1 MERVISEEEMLKSIM
16 GGSEKTDENFHSESC
31 LLLLM
36 DKFLFYSSMIACLYN
51 FLVFWSISSRG
62 RTVEVDFC
70 GH

>member
-62 RTVEVDFC
+62 RTVEADFC
-70 GH
+70 RH